1 MQGWWEYKIQACY
14 SSDVKHPKVPGEM
27 VFETVHRGEHSRDME
42 IDIFRARKDIGKII
56 VADLRTGNVETINK

>member
-1 MQGWWEYKIQACY
+1 MQGWWEYKILACY

-56 VADLRTGNVETINK
+56 VADLRTGKVETINK